1 MKTFL
6 LILAL
11 YIHTTTDIYAQ
22 QDSISKDFRLSSI
35 EVKAYRPIVKTEG
48 SRQTVTVKGTFL
60 SKMGNLGNMLS
71 VTPGIIAKGNNNFD
85 VAGKGKPIYYVDG
98 KEVTNQNIFTTL
110 KTSDIAKIE
119 IEREPSAKY
128 PAGTNAVINII
139 TIKPLKDFIALDVY
153 NTTTVRRKFSE
164 NPSFIIRKTKRFAF
178 P

>member
-85 VAGKGKPIYYVDG
+85 VAGKGSQYTMLTEKS
-98 KEVTNQNIFTTL
+98 NQSKHIHNTENI
-110 KTSDIAKIE
+110 
-119 IEREPSAKY
+119 RHC
-128 PAGTNAVINII
+128 
-139 TIKPLKDFIALDVY
+139 KDR
-153 NTTTVRRKFSE
+153 N
-164 NPSFIIRKTKRFAF
+164 
-178 P
+178 

>member
-22 QDSISKDFRLSSI
+22 QDSISKDFRLSPI
-35 EVKAYRPIVKTEG
+35 EVKTYRPIVKTEG

-60 SKMGNLGNMLS
+60 SKMGTLGNMLS

-110 KTSDIAKIE
+110 KTSDIAKI
-119 IEREPSAKY
+119 SK
-128 PAGTNAVINII
+128 
-139 TIKPLKDFIALDVY
+139 
-153 NTTTVRRKFSE
+153 
-164 NPSFIIRKTKRFAF
+164 
-178 P
+178 

>member
-11 YIHTTTDIYAQ
+11 YIHTPTDIYAQ
-22 QDSISKDFRLSSI
+22 QDSISKDFRLSPI

-98 KEVTNQNIFTTL
+98 
-110 KTSDIAKIE
+110 
-119 IEREPSAKY
+119 
-128 PAGTNAVINII
+128 
-139 TIKPLKDFIALDVY
+139 
-153 NTTTVRRKFSE
+153 
-164 NPSFIIRKTKRFAF
+164 
-178 P
+178 